1 MPVVELVKV
10 YLTAECVPVNSEQ
23 SCGARLVA
31 AGPVQDAL
39 DELLLEFV
47 DSLIKLDS
55 TFHHLPD
62 KSLQL
67 IFQGRTLRIG
77 IISGR
82 KVQPDL
88 LEFVA
93 C

>member
-1 MPVVELVKV
+1 
-10 YLTAECVPVNSEQ
+10 VNSEQ

-31 AGPVQDAL
+31 TRPVQDAF
-39 DELLLEFV
+39 DELLFEFV
-47 DSLIKLDS
+47 DGLIKLDS
-55 TFHHLPD
+55 TLHHLAD

-67 IFQGRTLRIG
+67 IFQGCTLRTKDIY
-77 IISGR
+77 SR
-82 KVQPDL
+82 KYQPDL

>member
-1 MPVVELVKV
+1 MPVVELIEVN
-10 YLTAECVPVNSEQ
+10 LTAECVPVNSQQ
-23 SCGARLVA
+23 SCSARLVA
-31 AGPVQDAL
+31 ARPVQDAL
-39 DELLLEFV
+39 DELLLEFI

-62 KSLQL
+62 KGLQL
-67 IFQGRTLRIG
+67 IFQGRTLRTR
-77 IISGR
+77 IIHGR